1 MRRVAHDTWASIV
14 GVLYLGLMVNLL
26 VLVTASP
33 LVVLLITTD
42 PMRSW
47 PLLAVTAPLAT
58 PALTA
63 AFGTFRAHGEGETEV
78 VRTFLQVWRRTLRGS
93 LLLGA
98 IVVGF
103 AVVLLVDVRVLS
115 DTAASVVIVPVLLLL
130 VVLAAITGLLGT
142 VALAEVPTARL
153 RDVLRSSLYLGV
165 RRWYFQAL
173 SLAVL
178 GVQVGVF
185 ATMPAV
191 AIGITA
197 APALYVVWANGRYCL
212 RPVLDEAAAG
222 APAEELHRA

>member
-1 MRRVAHDTWASIV
+1 MKRVAHDTWASIL
-14 GVLYLGLMVNLL
+14 GVLHLGLMVNLL

-42 PMRSW
+42 PMHSW
-47 PLLAVTAPLAT
+47 PLIAAAAPLAV

-63 AFGTFRAHGEGETEV
+63 AFGTFRAHGEGETQV
-78 VRTFLQVWRRTLRGS
+78 LRTFLRVWRETLRAA
-93 LLLGA
+93 LLLGGM
-98 IVVGF
+98 VVAL

-130 VVLAAITGLLGT
+130 VALAAITGLLGA

-165 RRWYFQAL
+165 RRWYFQVL

-212 RPVLDEAAAG
+212 RPVLDD
-222 APAEELHRA
+222 APALAETPHHA